1 MSIIDLIWFSNN
13 LKHFYIFNY
22 LKTCLIRLHISS
34 FCDFVTSPWKIQH
47 LSCICYL
54 VIPADGANLRIP
66 WLLQEFWE
74 IRRSLNPSGF
84 RSKPRR
90 NSQTA
95 MICWQHAAWWKCPHA
110 RVCVQFHVNLVH
122 TFGTRTSGD
131 VGTLKDV
138 KIFTLIWGK
147 LSDSDHMLTC
157 CCLVKMSAL

>member
-34 FCDFVTSPWKIQH
+34 FCNFVTSPWKIHH

-74 IRRSLNPSGF
+74 IKRSLKNPSGF
-84 RSKPRR
+84 QCKSRHQTERGRELPDCDDLLMGENVLKCENPSACKPMFNSTTFASLR
-90 NSQTA
+90 NNHF
-95 MICWQHAAWWKCPHA
+95 WA
-110 RVCVQFHVNLVH
+110 RGGLLVNNQIS
-122 TFGTRTSGD
+122 FY
-131 VGTLKDV
+131 
-138 KIFTLIWGK
+138 
-147 LSDSDHMLTC
+147 
-157 CCLVKMSAL
+157 